1 MAPRRRTFD
10 STDALL
16 TPAAEA
22 LSRRV
27 SRGEMLV
34 VAVSGGPDS
43 TALLLALTE
52 LRETFAWRLTA
63 AHFDHGWRDDSAADA
78 RWVADLCQRLDVP
91 LVIRRWGESDPDDPL
106 PPTGREEHARR
117 WRRRLLT
124 EIAREVGAAWVV
136 LAHTADDQAETVLHR
151 LLRGS
156 GVRGL
161 AGMAPAAP
169 LAEGIQILRP
179 LLSVRRPEIEQWL
192 TSRGQ
197 TWLHDVTNLDTRY
210 TRNRIR
216 HVLLPLLRREF
227 NPDVDAALCRLARQC
242 RELVEE
248 RAAAA
253 AVQLA
258 AALLEATPTLVR
270 LDVPPLAALPPAT
283 RREAFRLLWRRQRWP
298 EGAMTFRHWHALAH
312 WADAARGDGT
322 AAFPGA
328 IQVTRAGSLLR
339 LAVGGR
345 VQQEKPAPAPG

>member
-22 LSRRV
+22 LSRLV
-27 SRGEMLV
+27 GRGETLV

-52 LRETFAWRLTA
+52 LRQTFAWRLTA
-63 AHFDHGWRDDSAADA
+63 AHFDHGWRKESAADA

-91 LVIRRWGESDPDDPL
+91 LVIRRLGETDADAS
-106 PPTGREEHARR
+106 PPATGREEQARR
-117 WRRRLLT
+117 WRRRMLT
-124 EIAREVGAAWVV
+124 EIARDVGASCVV

-169 LAEGIQILRP
+169 LADGIQILRP
-179 LLSVRRPEIEQWL
+179 LLTVRRQEIEQWL

-197 TWLHDVTNLDTRY
+197 TWLHDVSNLDTRY

-248 RAAAA
+248 RTAAAA
-253 AVQLA
+253 GQLA
-258 AALLEATPTLVR
+258 AALLEATPSLVR
-270 LDVPPLAALPPAT
+270 LDVQPLASLPPAT

-298 EGAMTFRHWHALAH
+298 EGAMTFRHWHALAQ

-322 AAFPGA
+322 ATFPGA
-328 IQVTRAGSLLR
+328 IQVTRTGSLLR
-339 LAVGGR
+339 LSAEGR
-345 VQQEKPAPAPG
+345 VPRDEPAPAPG